1 MSQNFKKRNIQ
12 HNNIFYNLDLDYIE
26 LINFKLRPVFNE
38 YVKEFGSMYIKKN
51 YIQDCIKYCNKLD
64 DNLKIK
70 HVKNCT
76 KYVRLLYLFVEEI
89 NKYNKLKKK
98 FSKNNYLINNIKNIS
113 FELKKINNIRKKER
127 EKKKYIYPIIYH
139 IERLYEFYSI
149 LSDHNIIL
157 EKKLKD
163 IFIEETDIDFDRINE
178 YWKNLEELNDLCVYN
193 IFINVSTETTF

>member
-1 MSQNFKKRNIQ
+1 MSQNFKKRNIH

-70 HVKNCT
+70 HVKNCV
-76 KYVRLLYLFVEEI
+76 KYIRQLYIFIEEI
-89 NKYNKLKKK
+89 NNYNKLNRI
-98 FSKNNYLINNIKNIS
+98 FSKNNYPINNIKNIS
-113 FELKKINNIRKKER
+113 LELKKINNIRKKEKGR
-127 EKKKYIYPIIYH
+127 KKNIYPIIYH
-139 IERLYEFYSI
+139 IERVYEFYNI

-157 EKKLKD
+157 ENKLKN
-163 IFIEETDIDFDRINE
+163 IIKNEQTDIDFDRINE
-178 YWKNLEELNDLCVYN
+178 YWENIEESNDLC
-193 IFINVSTETTF
+193 I